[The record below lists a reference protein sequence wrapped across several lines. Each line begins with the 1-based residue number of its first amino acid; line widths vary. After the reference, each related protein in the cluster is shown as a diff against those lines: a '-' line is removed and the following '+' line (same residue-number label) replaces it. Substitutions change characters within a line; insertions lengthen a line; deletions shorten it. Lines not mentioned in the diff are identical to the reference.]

1 MAVVELVGLTKAY
14 SGHVAVSEVNLKI
27 ASGEFFSLLG
37 PSGCGKSTTLRMV
50 AGFVAPDDGRIF
62 IDGDDIVDRP
72 PEKRDVGIVFQNYA
86 IFPHM
91 NVADNIAFGLRM
103 RKVDRAEIKRRVGE
117 ALQQVGLAGYE
128 RRFQKELSGG
138 EQQRVALARV
148 LVTRPRILL
157 LDEPLSALD
166 KNLREEMKYWIK
178 DLQKSLG
185 ITTIY
190 VTHDQ
195 GEALTMSDRIGVM
208 NKSRVV
214 RVGTPTEIYERPGD
228 LFVTTF
234 IGESNLLDG
243 TVRLSTADSISLALA
258 DGSEVVAP
266 PRKGLT
272 AGQRVKLVIRP
283 ENILL
288 DGAPIDGFAGLP
300 AVVEARIYQG
310 ALIRYRLSAAGQSI
324 VAEVQN
330 QVRHT
335 QYDPGSRIVAHWH
348 PDRTEVLPVEQQLA
362 P

>member
-1 MAVVELVGLTKAY
+1 MAVVELVGLTKKYA
-14 SGHVAVSEVNLKI
+14 GHVAVSEVNLKI

-50 AGFVAPDDGRIF
+50 AGFVTPDDGRIF

-103 RKVDRAEIKRRVGE
+103 RKVDKAEIKRRVGE

-234 IGESNLLDG
+234 IGESNLIDA
-243 TVRLSTADSISLALA
+243 TVQRASADSIELSLGGGGTVA
-258 DGSEVVAP
+258 AP

-283 ENILL
+283 ENVLL
-288 DGAPIDGFAGLP
+288 DANGLDGLASLP
-300 AVVEARIYQG
+300 ATVEARIYQG
-310 ALIRYRLSAAGQSI
+310 ALIRYRLSAAGQPLI
-324 VAEVQN
+324 AEVQN
-330 QVRHT
+330 QAGRAQH
-335 QYDPGSRIVAHWH
+335 DAGSQITAYWR
-348 PDRTEVLPVEQQLA
+348 PDRTEVLPA
-362 P
+362 D